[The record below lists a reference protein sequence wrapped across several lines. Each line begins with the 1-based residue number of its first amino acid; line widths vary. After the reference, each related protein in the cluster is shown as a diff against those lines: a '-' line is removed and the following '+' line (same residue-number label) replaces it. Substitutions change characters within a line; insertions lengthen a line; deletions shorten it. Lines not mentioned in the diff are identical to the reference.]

1 MMCPA
6 VSKEQDCKG
15 ETGLRSY
22 RKVQGTRKLW
32 RELTMK
38 HTKLLVLVLVVALF
52 ACLAV
57 NAMAADCTGDTH
69 YGTIEK
75 VDKDGYLK
83 PFSSDTYLVTPTC
96 SMEGV
101 IRYHCSA
108 CNNYWNVPV
117 AKLAHK
123 YATTYDQV
131 KAPTCTAT
139 GLVARK
145 CENYAVCGAYTD
157 AYDVAA
163 LGHDFSVDGQAAKAP
178 KCETPGCTAIKFC
191 SRCQAK
197 SGGEYVAPLGHK
209 IEGAAWIAISA
220 PTCKDVGLVGRFCQ
234 RDAEVCE
241 KGGKAMETNGD
252 AAKMAKNALATEAIA
267 KVDHAE
273 ENIYT
278 IVVGKDPT
286 CESAGCKAKKGC
298 KLCGAEWGGDYIA
311 PLGHTL
317 NLNGSVATWI
327 AIKPATCAADGL
339 VGRFCQRSADVCEK
353 GGKAMETNGNAST
366 MAKNAIETAAVP
378 KLTGDAVHTWVKIVD
393 AKPQTCEDTGCK
405 AKYQCSVCN
414 LTKGG
419 DVTPALGHDWGAWTE
434 EVKPSCTDNGKRV
447 RQCQRGELCAKAW
460 AETGKAHVQV
470 EKVPAYGH
478 RATWYPGT
486 GTPSATNP
494 VLYTLKCDICTK
506 VLATQ
511 LVYSAADAPKGTV
524 TTAVGV
530 QASTASGKVKTA
542 SNPAVAKNSATKTGE
557 TAVKSTAKTTS
568 TKSTAST
575 ASTKTAAA
583 PATTETKKVATV
595 AAVAAPAA
603 ELEANQA
610 QLVADKHLYVV
621 KNVAGEEIV
630 LTVNVAD
637 GKITVEAA
645 LAEGESLVLYANA
658 EAIENPTAENTLV
671 LTANEAVELPEAFA
685 NAIVAVV
692 KTESLPT
699 AVATK

>member
-1 MMCPA
+1 MRKRRVRPHPIRMNVKA
-6 VSKEQDCKG
+6 KQGFASAG
-15 ETGLRSY
+15 GLTG
-22 RKVQGTRKLW
+22 
-32 RELTMK
+32 REKIMEGKIMK

-209 IEGAAWIAISA
+209 LEGSAWIAIKA
-220 PTCKDVGLVGRFCQ
+220 PTCKDTGLAGRFCQ
-234 RDAEVCE
+234 RDAAECE

-252 AAKMAKNALATEAIA
+252 ATKMAKA
-267 KVDHAE
+267 
-273 ENIYT
+273 
-278 IVVGKDPT
+278 
-286 CESAGCKAKKGC
+286 
-298 KLCGAEWGGDYIA
+298 
-311 PLGHTL
+311 
-317 NLNGSVATWI
+317 
-327 AIKPATCAADGL
+327 
-339 VGRFCQRSADVCEK
+339 
-353 GGKAMETNGNAST
+353 
-366 MAKNAIETAAVP
+366 AIETAPVA
-378 KLTGDAVHTWVKIVD
+378 KLTGDAVHDWVEIIPG
-393 AKPQTCEDTGCK
+393 KPQTCEETGCT
-405 AKYQCSVCN
+405 AKYQCKVCN
-414 LTKGG
+414 AVKGG
-419 DVTPALGHDWGAWTE
+419 ETLKALGHQWGAWTE

-460 AETGKAHVQV
+460 AETGKAHIQV
-470 EKVPAYGH
+470 EVVPAYGH
-478 RATWYPGT
+478 RATWYGS
-486 GTPSATNP
+486 GTPSASKP
-494 VLYTLKCDICTK
+494 VLYTLKCDICGTA
-506 VLATQ
+506 LATQ
-511 LVYSAADAPKGTV
+511 LVYDAKDAPSGTV

-530 QASTASGKVKTA
+530 QASTTAGNVKTS

-557 TAVKSTAKTTS
+557 TTKKTTATTSTKTTTTAKTTTSAS
-568 TKSTAST
+568 TKS
-575 ASTKTAAA
+575 AAA
-583 PATTETKKVATV
+583 PAATTETKKVATV

-699 AVATK
+699 AVAAK

>member
-1 MMCPA
+1 
-6 VSKEQDCKG
+6 
-15 ETGLRSY
+15 
-22 RKVQGTRKLW
+22 
-32 RELTMK
+32 MK

-209 IEGAAWIAISA
+209 LEGSAWIAIKA
-220 PTCKDVGLVGRFCQ
+220 PTCKDTGLAGRFCQ
-234 RDAEVCE
+234 RDAAECE
-241 KGGKAMETNGD
+241 KGGKAMETDGD
-252 AAKMAKNALATEAIA
+252 ADKMAKNALVTQAVA
-267 KVDHAE
+267 KTDHAAA
-273 ENIYT
+273 NIYT
-278 IVVGKDPT
+278 IAAAKAPT
-286 CESAGCKAKKGC
+286 CETNGCTERKGC
-298 KLCGAEWGGDYIA
+298 KLCGAEWGGEVDPA
-311 PLGHTL
+311 LGHTL
-317 NLNGSVATWI
+317 SLNGNVAKWTVI
-327 AIKPATCAADGL
+327 RNATCAKEGL
-339 VGRFCQRSADVCEK
+339 IGRFCQRDAAVCEK
-353 GGKAMETNGNAST
+353 GGKAMETST
-366 MAKNAIETAAVP
+366 DATKMAKAAIETAPVA
-378 KLTGDAVHTWVKIVD
+378 KLTGDAVHDWVEIIPG
-393 AKPQTCEDTGCK
+393 KPQTCEETGCT
-405 AKYQCSVCN
+405 AKYQCKVCN
-414 LTKGG
+414 AVKGG
-419 DVTPALGHDWGAWTE
+419 ETLKALGHQWGAWTE

-447 RQCQRGELCAKAW
+447 RQCQRGELCAKAC
-460 AETGKAHVQV
+460 AETGKAHIQV
-470 EKVPAYGH
+470 EVVPAYGH